1 MNPEI
6 WDSDGGSTSESSDLP
21 NIVSSDE
28 ELKPWFPPF
37 KPAQLS
43 YEVLIP
49 KRWCYLRTSVLKRYC
64 HIVKVQLLSPILFG
78 RPYTDELYRNWAVQA
93 DLIQHEDYGEL
104 QDLDLKTLKI
114 IDLLESA
121 HRALLVYA
129 MKRPLLIQF
138 VRVVNENLV
147 QCSTLEEA
155 TNVVKQQTIF
165 RDAWKMTVGNKTQVA
180 AVLALTGL
188 HYFNLI
194 KQYSIDQND
203 LFEQFEDQCLQEEQ
217 QAKVFH
223 KLWGADLKKQLYE
236 SAVKSLNE
244 AIGVCAFNHLLYEK
258 RSYCYLQLCQY
269 KKAWSDA
276 KRCTVL
282 KPHSIEGHYLFAGA
296 LCGKGW
302 YTRALKANS
311 LAIQACQRKRMN
323 VKGLTEQREL
333 IQTEQVLSSKEKEIG
348 NQKSDN
354 TSLKESSGSESS
366 PVEEDDEE
374 DDESREDEAKVVDV
388 WLEVTK
394 DNDVQAEQEQNDQSL
409 HFDIP
414 FLSLNFKA
422 SSSDSEHDSFDG
434 LNQGHGSK
442 VLPSGHTS
450 DSESGS
456 SLKEDQRDFTVPH
469 NSVGSD
475 SQEKDFPAIGTEA
488 PPDPFTDS
496 GKDVSAP
503 GTIASSS
510 STGSSKDLNSLS
522 VSSGAHQ
529 SPYQSVMAKEI
540 EQVCSDSKQRV
551 SYNNAEQEEEQK
563 SEMSSK
569 VEESLLRC
577 KLKEASEALMAS
589 NFRNAQENYLH
600 ALKLIKEKKVYN
612 LTTMEYILVEYACGF
627 AFLGNNL
634 IQDVLEAERHF
645 KKILEEFRDEDRS
658 NFSCLSYYGLSRVH
672 LKWNRY
678 KEARSFIEKSL
689 KLVESNLVPG
699 LQTWP
704 GTDTTIEETRDG
716 ALKDLLNALLK
727 ECLCPPRPDAVC
739 HYRFCCTHNSKQDI
753 YRSDPDFKGFVRVH
767 CSYDCRI
774 EYHLYCWKRCKI
786 KEFQDKI
793 EKDILGLDCLTPDC
807 MGCIWKVDIFQ
818 DSRQKTIESSK
829 SREHKSARNTAT
841 KQCSSTFN
849 LKKIARKKEKKQQI
863 PVKHSSSIYQD
874 QIDTPNKKTD
884 QTELKDDPSGARRRD
899 GKYKKNNWPSDG
911 WIKDDKIGYTEE
923 ATAKVYESSF
933 VDSGKADYY
942 YWSTK
947 EEKLQ
952 NSFARM
958 CVDEVLLNQ
967 HPSLDSTK
975 SCDAAVLTD
984 PIRPFE
990 SKQKTFLILYH
1001 DKAQL
1006 LKSYEK
1012 LKNVYNQLC
1021 SDTQDELR
1029 ACKEKH
1035 EQLLLNE
1042 KKLRDELSTVK
1053 TRLGS
1058 VREKLH
1064 DQREFQSQE
1073 LGAVQEELKSVK
1085 NDAERNKKTIHEID
1099 GEIKKIKGK
1108 REKQTSDKKKLQKMR
1123 GNTKAKSKESATRL
1137 LSVQSQ
1143 IQEWKKYTK
1152 LYFLNRQHQEAVD
1165 NVKFFSTLKTRNA
1178 NSPEVIASHDMWE
1191 RQMKGI
1197 QGQINLIQAASS
1209 PQESEYSDG
1218 VPNTDSSELI
1228 APQFRG
1234 VNDFKIRQ
1242 GSSPS
1247 PTRAEMRKNVGFAG
1261 ASASA
1266 EAGWFSPGSRTRGI
1280 NAKTLP
1286 RTAKDAYIPLA
1297 WPPNYTNPPA
1307 MQHIPL
1313 TDCGWSDSELEFRV
1327 PTDQN
1332 QFHDESLQLAA
1343 GGLEMTNPSAEA
1355 NPDISLSGLQTS
1367 HVSGNLQ
1374 SNPFETYSTQI
1385 NPFNKHFNHLPPAQP
1400 IIQSGNNLQVLRA
1413 PGPLVGACANSAQ
1426 TDEPQSSYHTVMK
1439 QLFFKFPTISKT
1451 SLHSL
1456 INKVKDENGGTLSNL
1471 SVDELVRQVSYHV
1484 HQGTHPDTVYASST
1498 DTLSFA
1504 PMSYENP
1511 FYPGHHTLHSD
1522 QSAMA
1527 PNGFCGLAPVGADES
1542 LPLGDLLEMEGCFDH
1557 L

>member
-217 QAKVFH
+217 
-223 KLWGADLKKQLYE
+223 
-236 SAVKSLNE
+236 
-244 AIGVCAFNHLLYEK
+244 
-258 RSYCYLQLCQY
+258 
-269 KKAWSDA
+269 
-276 KRCTVL
+276 
-282 KPHSIEGHYLFAGA
+282 GHYLFAGA